1 MITECI
7 SRIAVV
13 VICIGD
19 EERMKPEPVMKEM
32 AEGPVYKLIASP
44 AAVISEGHASGGHAS
59 CAEA

>member
-1 MITECI
+1 
-7 SRIAVV
+7 
-13 VICIGD
+13 
-19 EERMKPEPVMKEM
+19 MKPEPVMKEM